1 MVTIRE
7 AGPADCDACA
17 AIHIQARRRM
27 SYLPQDLHSDA
38 ETRDWTRDVVFATQ
52 QVLVAEDDAGVIQ
65 GYLAQQDDWVM
76 HLYVHPREQSQGIGS
91 ALLEAAKARRPG
103 GLRLWVFQP
112 NTDAIRFYARQGF
125 KVECKTDGR
134 DNEERVPDALMVW
147 SG

>member
-1 MVTIRE
+1 
-7 AGPADCDACA
+7 
-17 AIHIQARRRM
+17 M

-65 GYLAQQDDWVM
+65 GYLAQQDDWVK